1 MTVSIKLHPDVF
13 ISGGL
18 FYGIPRNRA
27 VLHMG
32 VGRDDT
38 HIGKINQ
45 STAANLSYRGG
56 QTNFQIDCRGTE
68 MSDQMF
74 QFMSENE
81 GYQIAYVAHI
91 IDFMERG
98 LIEVYQDG
106 SLLSVTQV
114 RTFTA

>member
-1 MTVSIKLHPDVF
+1 MTIAIRLDPSIF
-13 ISGGL
+13 SATGL
-18 FYGIPRNRA
+18 FHGIPRSRA

-56 QTNFQIDCRGTE
+56 QTNFQIDARGTE

-98 LIEVYQDG
+98 LIIVEQDG
-106 SLLSVTQV
+106 TPLTVAGV